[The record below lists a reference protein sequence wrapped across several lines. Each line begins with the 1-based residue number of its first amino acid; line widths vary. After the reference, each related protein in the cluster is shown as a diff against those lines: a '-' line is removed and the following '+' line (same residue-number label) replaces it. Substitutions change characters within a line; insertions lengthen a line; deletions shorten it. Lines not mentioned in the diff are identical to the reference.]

1 MNSKDYQDVI
11 DICND
16 AIKMINSY
24 FAYTGEMELSFTSQI
39 TLAFMDGNK
48 INQDILRKIPVK
60 QRLDFSKAV
69 LYLHGVCSYKSHP
82 HDNPDTRNILNSF
95 NIVKSIC
102 SELLSSDIV
111 PDKPLKVFYSWQSS
125 THGKFN
131 RYFIRDCLGDA
142 VLEVKSDMPID
153 ESERF
158 GEITVDSDTTGTSGS
173 PHIFGTILGKI
184 DEATIFIADISLV
197 SPKTCNSNV
206 LLELGYAIKTLG
218 FPKIIMLFNTAL
230 GELDDLPFDLRSQR
244 ITTYSYKDSDDK
256 KQVSKHL
263 TSVLKSAI
271 KFAL

>member
-1 MNSKDYQDVI
+1 VNSKDYQDVI
-11 DICND
+11 DLCND
-16 AIKMINSY
+16 AIEMINSY
-24 FAYTGEMELSFTSQI
+24 FAHTGEMNLSFTSQI
-39 TLAFMDGNK
+39 ALAFMDGNK

-60 QRLDFSKAV
+60 QKLDFSNTV
-69 LYLHGVCSYKSHP
+69 FYLYRIFSYTSYP
-82 HDNPDTRNILNSF
+82 RDNPETRNILNAF
-95 NIVKSIC
+95 NFIKIIC
-102 SELLSSDIV
+102 SELLSSDVV

-142 VLEVKSDMPID
+142 VLEAKSDMPID
-153 ESERF
+153 ELERS
-158 GEITVDSDTTGTSGS
+158 GEVTVDSDTTGTSGS

-244 ITTYSYKDSDDK
+244 VTTYSYKDGDDK

-271 KFAL
+271 KAAL

>member
-1 MNSKDYQDVI
+1 MNSKDYQDII
-11 DICND
+11 DLCND
-16 AIKMINSY
+16 AIKMIDSY
-24 FAYTGEMELSFTSQI
+24 FAHTGEMNLSFTSQI
-39 TLAFMDGNK
+39 ALAFMDGNK
-48 INQDILRKIPVK
+48 INQDILRKISVK
-60 QRLDFSKAV
+60 QKLDFSNAV
-69 LYLHGVCSYKSHP
+69 FYLYRIYGYTSYP
-82 HDNPDTRNILNSF
+82 RDNPETRSILNAF
-95 NIVKSIC
+95 NFIKSIC
-102 SELLSSDIV
+102 LELLSSDVV

-153 ESERF
+153 EFERF
-158 GEITVDSDTTGTSGS
+158 GEVTVDSDTTGTSGS

-218 FPKIIMLFNTAL
+218 FSKIIMLFNTAL

-244 ITTYSYKDSDDK
+244 ITTYCYKDGDDK
-256 KQVSKHL
+256 KQVSRHL

-271 KFAL
+271 KAAL